1 MVETAKSNT
10 VLVLAAHPDDEVL
23 GVGGTIARHAASGD
37 QVHIVIAAEG
47 ATARDDTRNVHN
59 RQSEIDLLQSTA
71 RKAGGILGAKTV
83 KFLGFPDNRCD
94 SVDRL
99 DIVKAIEA
107 VVAELRPDTVY
118 VHHCGDVNID
128 HRILH
133 EAAFTACRPQP
144 GHPVKRLLSFETPSS
159 TEWAPPSS
167 LPPFLPTVFVDVGRH
182 WPAKLAALGAYAS
195 EMRPW
200 PHPRSVNAVEHLARW
215 RGATAGLE
223 MAEAFMLLREV
234 TAS

>member
-1 MVETAKSNT
+1 MVETAKSRT
-10 VLVLAAHPDDEVL
+10 ILVLAAHPDDEVL
-23 GVGGTIARHAASGD
+23 GIGGTIARHAASGD
-37 QVHIVIAAEG
+37 HVHVAIAAEG
-47 ATARDDTRNVHN
+47 ATARDDTRDARARHAGIE
-59 RQSEIDLLQSTA
+59 SLQSAA
-71 RKAGGILGAKTV
+71 RKAAGILGV
-83 KFLGFPDNRCD
+83 KSVRFLGFPDNRCD

-99 DIVKAIEA
+99 EVVKAIEA

-144 GHPVKRLLSFETPSS
+144 GHPVRRLLSFETPSS
-159 TEWAPPSS
+159 TEWAPPNS
-167 LPPFLPTVFVDVGRH
+167 LPQFLPTVFLDISRH
-182 WPAKLAALGAYAS
+182 WPAKLAALGAYES
-195 EMRPW
+195 EMRPS
-200 PHPRSVNAVEHLARW
+200 PHPRSAGAIENLARW

-234 TAS
+234 SGP